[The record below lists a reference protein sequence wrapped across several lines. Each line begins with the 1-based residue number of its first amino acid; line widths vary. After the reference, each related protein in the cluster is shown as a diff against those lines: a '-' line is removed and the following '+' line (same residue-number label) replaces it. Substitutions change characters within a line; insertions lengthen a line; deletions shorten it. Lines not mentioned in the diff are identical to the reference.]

1 MNSQVEGSPYV
12 LFVDDEEMT
21 RKTFERI
28 ASQEFPVLLA
38 GNVAEAKDVLQRQG
52 DQIGVLL
59 TDQRMPGGLG
69 VELLEYARD
78 EHPTIV
84 RMLTTAYSEL
94 EDAIA
99 AVNRGEIIRYIEKPW
114 SNIDALLIDLRV
126 AMRFHLLESS
136 NQELMAEKMSA
147 KARGARLD
155 RFQPLAALAA
165 AQPDS
170 KAALIGLESMLRQ
183 LSELRA
189 PDHQDSGELPA
200 ELYAGPVEEA
210 GFAIQ
215 LSERL
220 TESISKNE
228 GRKWSD
234 LSDQDIAGNA
244 VNQEVPESLGDQ
256 GSELVARGSQV
267 FSSEGGS
274 SVGINLDSSA
284 EGITLEF
291 SSNDENSNLLNRW
304 VNLGSETSSI
314 NLVADL
320 LKVFFISFS
329 AGATVLIGLDD
340 KGGFSSLRVVFSST
354 GDSNMP
360 QQDDDW
366 LEDMLIL
373 FA

>member
-291 SSNDENSNLLNRW
+291 SSNDGNSNLLNRW

-329 AGATVLIGLDD
+329 AGATVVIGLDD

>member
-1 MNSQVEGSPYV
+1 
-12 LFVDDEEMT
+12 
-21 RKTFERI
+21 
-28 ASQEFPVLLA
+28 
-38 GNVAEAKDVLQRQG
+38 
-52 DQIGVLL
+52 
-59 TDQRMPGGLG
+59 MPGGLG

-155 RFQPLAALAA
+155 RFQPLAAVAA

-189 PDHQDSGELPA
+189 PDHQDSGEPPA

-220 TESISKNE
+220 TESISNNE

-244 VNQEVPESLGDQ
+244 VNQEIPESLGDQ

-274 SVGINLDSSA
+274 SVGISVDSSA

-340 KGGFSSLRVVFSST
+340 KGGLSSLRVVFSST